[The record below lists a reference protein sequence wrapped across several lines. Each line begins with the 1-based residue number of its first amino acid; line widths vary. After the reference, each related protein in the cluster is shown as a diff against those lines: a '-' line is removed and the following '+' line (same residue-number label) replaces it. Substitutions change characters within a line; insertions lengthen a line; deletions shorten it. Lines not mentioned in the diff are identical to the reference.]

1 MTAGHRPGHTA
12 RVTATDRGERASLG
26 AILLGVTALV
36 AAATVLLDVRAV
48 TTDIDRGSLELGWSS
63 LLAGLAMAVPGAL
76 LLSRLPRHPV
86 AWTLTGG
93 GLFWALN
100 GLSAS
105 WLVNA
110 TTEQPPLP
118 GASLAFF
125 LFFRAGAW
133 LLVLLP
139 LLLVLF
145 PDGRLP
151 PGWWGRAAIV
161 SLGSTATLPL
171 VLTFVPSDVA
181 EEQAGETLG
190 PEVSGVDLDPL
201 SIPLPDNVWTAVLAV
216 AYLLVPLSLVV
227 PLLIVIRRYRTAS
240 GVLRLQLRWL
250 LWAAMV
256 DAVIVVV
263 GFTILKEFA
272 GGLLILA
279 VALTS
284 AAVVVAITQYRLY
297 DVDLLLSGT
306 LPYAALVV
314 GVVLMDLLVV
324 AVAGSV
330 LDERESALLALVV
343 VTLVYAPL
351 RARGWEW
358 ARRLLRGDRD
368 DPYAVLATVAA
379 ALERTDD
386 ADDQMLTVVRTI
398 RSAFRSSY
406 ARCEIIQPGGERL
419 VVEDGQPSASTVRLP
434 ISYRDEEV
442 GSLELAPSR
451 TARLSARDQALLGD
465 VLRQTAAAT
474 RATRLARELQASRE
488 ELIVAREEERRRL
501 RRDLHD
507 GLGPSLAAVSL
518 QIETA
523 RNLAASDPARADALL
538 TEATGQVTSVV
549 QEVRRLVHDLR
560 PPALDELGLVGA
572 VDQLARR
579 LQGADGLRVE
589 VRGDSE
595 LAVPAAVE
603 VAAYR
608 IVSEALANVV
618 RHSGATVCSV
628 DFDRVEDG
636 AGLWLRVDVVDDGGG
651 VPENAIAGVGLASLR
666 ERAGELGGRVRVESA
681 DGDGTRVRAWLPLV
695 ISDEKGV
702 ALDAGASRR
711 T

>member
-1 MTAGHRPGHTA
+1 MTAGHRGGHTA
-12 RVTATDRGERASLG
+12 RVTTTDRGERSAL
-26 AILLGVTALV
+26 AAVLLGITAVV

-48 TTDIDRGSLELGWSS
+48 VSDIDRGSLELGWAS
-63 LLAGLAMAVPGAL
+63 LHPGLAMAIPGGL
-76 LLSRLPRHPV
+76 LLARMPRHPV
-86 AWTLTGG
+86 AWVLTVGG
-93 GLFWALN
+93 MYWALN
-100 GLSAS
+100 GLAAT

-110 TTEQPPLP
+110 TGEEPPWP

-133 LLVLLP
+133 LLVVLP

-151 PGWWGRAAIV
+151 SGWWGRAALV
-161 SLGSTATLPL
+161 SLASTAILPL

-181 EEQAGETLG
+181 ERQAGEPLG
-190 PEVSGVDLDPL
+190 PELAGVDVDLL
-201 SIPLPDNVWTAVLAV
+201 SIPLPDDVWSGLLSA
-216 AYLLVPLSLVV
+216 AYLLVPISLLV
-227 PLLIVIRRYRTAS
+227 PLAIVVRRYRAAS
-240 GVLRLQLRWL
+240 GVRRLQLRWL
-250 LWAAMV
+250 LWAAVV
-256 DAVIVVV
+256 DAVLVLV
-263 GFTILKEFA
+263 GFTVLQGDA
-272 GGLLILA
+272 GPLLILA

-284 AAVVVAITQYRLY
+284 GAIVVAITQYRLY

-306 LPYAALVV
+306 LAYAGLVV

-324 AVAGSV
+324 AVAGSA
-330 LDERESALLALVV
+330 LDERESALVALVV

-358 ARRLLRGDRD
+358 ARRWLRGDRD
-368 DPYAVLATVAA
+368 DPYAVLATVAS

-406 ARCEIIQPGGERL
+406 ARCEIVQPGGERL
-419 VVEDGQPSASTVRLP
+419 VVEDGQPTTATVRLP

-474 RATRLARELQASRE
+474 RATRLARELQTSRE
-488 ELIVAREEERRRL
+488 ALVVAREEERRRL

-518 QIETA
+518 QIQTA
-523 RNLAASDPARADALL
+523 RNLATRDPDRADALL
-538 TEATGQVTSVV
+538 TEATEQVTAVV
-549 QEVRRLVHDLR
+549 QDVRRLVHDLR

-579 LQGADGLRVE
+579 LRSDDELRIE
-589 VRGDSE
+589 VRGDSAI
-595 LAVPAAVE
+595 AVPAAVE

-618 RHSGATVCSV
+618 RHADASAVSVELEQVRDATGC
-628 DFDRVEDG
+628 
-636 AGLWLRVDVVDDGGG
+636 WLRVDVVDDGAG
-651 VPENAIAGVGLASLR
+651 VPEKAVAGVGLASLR
-666 ERAGELGGRVRVESA
+666 ERAGELGGRVRVESV
-681 DGDGTRVRAWLPLV
+681 DGQGTRVRAWLPLLT
-695 ISDEKGV
+695 DEDEEGV
-702 ALDAGASRR
+702 VFDARAGN
-711 T
+711 

>member
-1 MTAGHRPGHTA
+1 MTAGRRPGHTA
-12 RVTATDRGERASLG
+12 RVTATNRGERHSL
-26 AILLGVTALV
+26 AATLLGVTALV

-76 LLSRLPRHPV
+76 LLGRLPRHPV
-86 AWTLTGG
+86 AWVLTAG
-93 GLFWALN
+93 GLFWAVN

-110 TTEQPPLP
+110 TAEQPPWP

-151 PGWWGRAAIV
+151 SGWWGRAALV
-161 SLGSTATLPL
+161 SLGSTALLPL
-171 VLTFVPSDVA
+171 MLTFVPSDVA
-181 EEQAGETLG
+181 EEQAGEALG
-190 PEVSGVDLDPL
+190 PEVSGIDLDPL
-201 SIPLPDNVWTAVLAV
+201 SIPLPDDLWTAVLTA
-216 AYLLVPLSLVV
+216 AYLLVPLSLIV
-227 PLLIVIRRYRTAS
+227 PLLIVIRRYRTA
-240 GVLRLQLRWL
+240 GDVRRLQLRWL
-250 LWAAMV
+250 LWAAVV

-263 GFTILKEFA
+263 GFTILDEFA
-272 GGLLILA
+272 GALLILA

-284 AAVVVAITQYRLY
+284 GAIVVAITQYRLY

-368 DPYAVLATVAA
+368 DPYAVLATVAS

-386 ADDQMLTVVRTI
+386 TDDQMLTVVRTI
-398 RSAFRSSY
+398 RSAFRSPY
-406 ARCEIIQPGGERL
+406 ARCEIVQPGGERL

-488 ELIVAREEERRRL
+488 DLIVAREEERRRL

-523 RNLAASDPARADALL
+523 RNLAASDPERADALL
-538 TEATGQVTSVV
+538 TDATGQVTSVV

-618 RHSGATVCSV
+618 RHSGATACSV
-628 DFDRVEDG
+628 AFDRVDDDSG
-636 AGLWLRVDVVDDGGG
+636 HWLRVDVVDDGGG
-651 VPENAIAGVGLASLR
+651 VPESAVAGVGLASLR

-695 ISDEKGV
+695 ISDEEEV
-702 ALDAGASRR
+702 TLDAGASR
-711 T
+711 

>member
-1 MTAGHRPGHTA
+1 MTAGHRPSHTA
-12 RVTATDRGERASLG
+12 WVMATNRGERHSLA
-26 AILLGVTALV
+26 AILLGVTTLV

-48 TTDIDRGSLELGWSS
+48 TSDIDRGSLELGWSS
-63 LLAGLAMAVPGAL
+63 LLAGLAMAVPGCL
-76 LLSRLPRHPV
+76 LLARLPRHPV
-86 AWTLTGG
+86 AWVLTAG
-93 GLFWALN
+93 GLFWAVN

-110 TTEQPPLP
+110 TAEQPPWP

-151 PGWWGRAAIV
+151 SGWSGRAAIV
-161 SLGSTATLPL
+161 SLASTALLPL

-181 EEQAGETLG
+181 EDQAGEALG

-201 SIPLPDNVWTAVLAV
+201 SLPLPDDLWTAVLAV
-216 AYLLVPLSLVV
+216 AYLLVPLSMVV

-240 GVLRLQLRWL
+240 GVRRLQLRWL
-250 LWAAMV
+250 LWAALV

-263 GFTILKEFA
+263 GFTILDEFA
-272 GGLLILA
+272 GALLILA

-306 LPYAALVV
+306 VPYAALVV

-368 DPYAVLATVAA
+368 DPYAVLATVAS

-406 ARCEIIQPGGERL
+406 ARCEIVQPGGERL
-419 VVEDGQPSASTVRLP
+419 VVEDGQASASTVRLP

-488 ELIVAREEERRRL
+488 DLIVAREEERRRL

-538 TEATGQVTSVV
+538 TEATGQVTSIV

-572 VDQLARR
+572 VSQIARR
-579 LQGADGLRVE
+579 LQGAGGLRVD

-618 RHSGATVCSV
+618 RHSGAAVCSV
-628 DFDRVEDG
+628 ALDRVDDDDG
-636 AGLWLRVDVVDDGGG
+636 HWLRVDVVDDGAG
-651 VPENAIAGVGLASLR
+651 VPENAVAGVGLASLR

-681 DGDGTRVRAWLPLV
+681 DADGTRVRAWLPLV
-695 ISDEKGV
+695 ISDEEGV
-702 ALDAGASRR
+702 TLDAGASR
-711 T
+711 

>member
-1 MTAGHRPGHTA
+1 MHTA
-12 RVTATDRGERASLG
+12 RVTTDRADRSLVG
-26 AILLGVTALV
+26 AVLLGVTALV
-36 AAATVLLDVRAV
+36 TAATVLLDVRAL
-48 TTDIDRGSLELGWSS
+48 TSDIDRGSLELGWSS
-63 LLAGLAMAVPGAL
+63 LLPGLAMAVPGAL
-76 LLSRLPRHPV
+76 LLGRMPRHAV
-86 AWTLTGG
+86 AWVLTIG

-100 GLSAS
+100 GLAAT

-110 TTEQPPLP
+110 TAEEPPWP

-125 LFFRAGAW
+125 LYFRAGAW
-133 LLVLLP
+133 LLLVLP

-145 PDGRLP
+145 PDGRLLS
-151 PGWWGRAAIV
+151 GWWGRAALV
-161 SLGSTATLPL
+161 SLASTALLPL
-171 VLTFVPSDVA
+171 SLTFVPSDAA
-181 EEQAGETLG
+181 EQQAGEPLG
-190 PEVSGVDLDPL
+190 PELAGVDVDPM
-201 SIPLPDNVWTAVLAV
+201 SIPLPDDMWTAILTVAFVLV
-216 AYLLVPLSLVV
+216 PISQLVPLA
-227 PLLIVIRRYRTAS
+227 IVIRRYRAAT
-240 GVLRLQLRWL
+240 GVRRLQLRWL
-250 LWAAMV
+250 VWAALV
-256 DAVIVVV
+256 DAVIVVL
-263 GFTILKEFA
+263 GFTVLDAAA
-272 GGLLILA
+272 GALLIVA
-279 VALTS
+279 VALT
-284 AAVVVAITQYRLY
+284 AGAIVVAITQYRLY
-297 DVDLLLSGT
+297 DVDLLLHET
-306 LPYAALVV
+306 LAYAGLVV
-314 GVVLMDLLVV
+314 GVVVMDLLVL

-358 ARRLLRGDRD
+358 ARRWLRGDRD
-368 DPYAVLATVAA
+368 DPYAVLATVAS

-406 ARCEIIQPGGERL
+406 ARCEIVQPGGERL
-419 VVEDGQPSASTVRLP
+419 VVEDGLPGASTVRLP

-488 ELIVAREEERRRL
+488 ALIVAREEERRRL

-518 QIETA
+518 QIQTA
-523 RNLAASDPARADALL
+523 RNLAATDPERSDALL
-538 TEATGQVTSVV
+538 TEATEQVTAVV

-579 LQGADGLRVE
+579 LQGPDGLRVE
-589 VRGDSE
+589 VRGDPE

-618 RHSGATVCSV
+618 RHSRAAACTVSL
-628 DFDRVEDG
+628 DRIDDG
-636 AGLWLRVDVVDDGGG
+636 AGHWLRVDVVDNGAG
-651 VPENAIAGVGLASLR
+651 VPENAVAGVGLASLR
-666 ERAGELGGRVRVESA
+666 ERAGELGGRLRVESA
-681 DGDGTRVRAWLPLV
+681 NGEGTRVRAWLPLV
-695 ISDEKGV
+695 INDEEGV
-702 ALDAGASRR
+702 VLDAGASR